1 MDVVQGDRS
10 ETLVLDVC
18 GEEGKVVCEVENM
31 MGLVRESLVLDRA
44 LVTRDTQ
51 AQSLV
56 SGDWRPRPV
65 LASLVAGVFVLVF
78 V

>member
-1 MDVVQGDRS
+1 M
-10 ETLVLDVC
+10 C
-18 GEEGKVVCEVENM
+18 GEEGEVVCEVENM
-31 MGLVRESLVLDRA
+31 MGLVRESLMMDRA

-56 SGDWRPRPV
+56 SV
-65 LASLVAGVFVLVF
+65 ASLVAAGAFVLVF

>member
-1 MDVVQGDRS
+1 M
-10 ETLVLDVC
+10 
-18 GEEGKVVCEVENM
+18 VCEVENTR
-31 MGLVRESLVLDRA
+31 GLVRESLMMDRA
-44 LVTRDTQ
+44 LVTRDTL

-65 LASLVAGVFVLVF
+65 LASLVAAGAFVLVF

>member
-1 MDVVQGDRS
+1 M
-10 ETLVLDVC
+10 
-18 GEEGKVVCEVENM
+18 VCEVENM

-65 LASLVAGVFVLVF
+65 LASLVAAGVFVLVF

>member
-1 MDVVQGDRS
+1 M
-10 ETLVLDVC
+10 
-18 GEEGKVVCEVENM
+18 VCEVENM

-51 AQSLV
+51 AQFLV

>member
-1 MDVVQGDRS
+1 M
-10 ETLVLDVC
+10 
-18 GEEGKVVCEVENM
+18 VCEVENM
-31 MGLVRESLVLDRA
+31 MGLVRESLMMDRA
-44 LVTRDTQ
+44 LVTRDTL

-65 LASLVAGVFVLVF
+65 LPSLVAAGAFVLVF